1 MPFTNIIIATGVG
14 IIILG
19 IPFCVIMIFHHQ
31 SKLED
36 SLMEHIRNLP
46 RN

>member
-1 MPFTNIIIATGVG
+1 MSFTNIIIATVGG

-31 SKLED
+31 SKFED
-36 SLMEHIRNLP
+36 GLMEHIRNLP
-46 RN
+46 KN